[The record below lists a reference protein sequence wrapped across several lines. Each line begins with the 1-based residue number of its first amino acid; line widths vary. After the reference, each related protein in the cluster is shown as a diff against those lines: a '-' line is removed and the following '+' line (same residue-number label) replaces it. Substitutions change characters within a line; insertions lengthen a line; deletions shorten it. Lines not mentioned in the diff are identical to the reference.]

1 MLSDAEIEVLLVD
14 LESDRVE
21 RKASFSEPDRA
32 REAVCAFANDLPN
45 HNHPGVLF
53 FGVHDDGRCANLP
66 ITDKLLLN
74 LSDMRSDGN
83 ILPLP
88 TLVVQKR
95 LVNGYEVAVVVVEP
109 ADAPPV
115 RFKGRV
121 CIRVG
126 PRRAYASAEEERRL
140 SEKRRSKDLPFDLR
154 AITAAN
160 LTDLDFGR
168 FTREYLPAAV
178 AQDVLAANE
187 RSIEQQLASL
197 RFIAVEPP
205 NHPTVAGLLVIG
217 KAPEDFLAGAYIQ
230 FLRLAGD
237 QLTDPIAARHEI
249 YGPVLDILRRID
261 EVLLANIDIATDI
274 QGGPLEVQR
283 PDYPIGALQQLIR
296 NAVMHRDYQS
306 SNAPIRVSWFSDR
319 IEIQNPGGPFG
330 QVTVE
335 NFGTPGITD
344 YRNPHLAESLRNL
357 GFVQRFG
364 VGIAIARKQL
374 ADNGNPPPEFSR
386 QPNHLLVTVRRRT

>member
-1 MLSDAEIEVLLVD
+1 MLSDADLGLLMQD

-21 RKASFSEPDRA
+21 RKASFSDSDRA

-45 HNHPGVLF
+45 HNQAGVLF
-53 FGVHDDGRCANLP
+53 FGVSDDGRCTNLS
-66 ITDKLLLN
+66 ITDDLLLR

-83 ILPLP
+83 ILPFP

-95 LVNGYEVAVVVVEP
+95 IVNGCETAVVMVAP

-140 SEKRRSKDLPFDLR
+140 SEKRRSRDLPFDLR
-154 AITAAN
+154 AISAAS
-160 LTDLDFGR
+160 LTDLDLDR
-168 FTREYLPAAV
+168 FTREYLPVSV
-178 AQDVLAANE
+178 ARDVLDANQ
-187 RSIEQQLASL
+187 RTIDQQLASL

-205 NHPTVAGLLVIG
+205 HHPTVTGILVVGKSPQDLL
-217 KAPEDFLAGAYIQ
+217 PGAYIQ
-230 FLRLAGD
+230 FLRIAGD
-237 QLTDPIAARHEI
+237 QLADPIAARHEI
-249 YGPVLDILRRID
+249 FGPVLDLLRRID
-261 EVLLANIDIATDI
+261 EVMLANIDIATDI

-283 PDYPIGALQQLIR
+283 PDYPLGALQQLVR

-306 SNAPIRVSWFSDR
+306 SNAPIRVTWFNDR

-374 ADNGNPPPEFSR
+374 ADNGSPPLEFER
-386 QPNHLLVTVRRRT
+386 QPNHVLATIRRRT